1 MSVVS
6 CLVLQSAEGDKLWLT
21 VQIGT
26 VTSGAF
32 SPCLGKNIGMGYV
45 EKGHGKAGT
54 ELRAVVRGKT
64 NTIETAKMPFVEAK
78 YFKP

>member
-1 MSVVS
+1 M
-6 CLVLQSAEGDKLWLT
+6 
-21 VQIGT
+21 
-26 VTSGAF
+26 TSGAF

>member
-1 MSVVS
+1 MLT
-6 CLVLQSAEGDKLWLT
+6 CDRIWLI
-21 VQIGT
+21 VQVGT

-54 ELRAVVRGKT
+54 ELRAIVRGKT